1 MRKASV
7 RIREG
12 QDESTD
18 GPQTIETDSA
28 IIPIVK
34 SVLDGIRVVEMTEAL
49 AGPYCAMLLGDLG
62 ADVIKVER
70 PGIGDQARGWGP
82 PFVGEI
88 SAYFLST
95 NRNKRSI
102 TLDYNQPNALE
113 ALHKLIATA
122 DIFITNQPSLESLQ
136 KRELDAPTLRER
148 HPKLIYCSISGYG
161 FAGPKAG
168 SPGYDILAQAE
179 AGLMSFTGEENSGP
193 MRYPIAIA
201 DMTCGIYAAMG
212 ILAALFSREKTGQG
226 QFLDMALFDSQL
238 TWLANAGSSFLN
250 AGVTPRR
257 WGNAHPNIVP
267 YEMFSGSDGVYF
279 VTGVG
284 TDALWQKFTAMV
296 DTAAELCSDSRFS
309 NNAERIKYRSELI
322 PILQTVFNQKPACEW
337 LERFASAGIPAAKIN
352 GVSEALN
359 DIQAKARGLVV
370 QLEHPMLGMVKT
382 IANPIRLSDTPVTY
396 RLAPPFLGEHTKQ
409 ILQGLGYS
417 AQEMEALANLSS

>member
-1 MRKASV
+1 M
-7 RIREG
+7 
-12 QDESTD
+12 TN
-18 GPQTIETDSA
+18 
-28 IIPIVK
+28 
-34 SVLDGIRVVEMTEAL
+34 VLDGIRVIEMTEAL

-82 PFVGEI
+82 PFVGEM

-102 TLDYNQPNALE
+102 ALDYNQPNGLE
-113 ALHKLIATA
+113 VLHKLIATA

-136 KRELDAPTLRER
+136 KRTLDVQTLRER
-148 HPKLIYCSISGYG
+148 HPRLIYCSISGYG
-161 FAGPKAG
+161 FSGPKAG

-179 AGLMSFTGEENSGP
+179 AGLMSFTGDENSGP

-212 ILAALFSREKTGQG
+212 ILAALLGREKTGQG
-226 QFLDMALFDSQL
+226 QVLDMALFDSQL

-250 AGVTPRR
+250 TGVTPQR

-279 VTGVG
+279 VIGVG
-284 TDALWQKFTAMV
+284 TELLWQKFTAII
-296 DTAAELCSDSRFS
+296 DTATGLRSDSRFRT
-309 NNAERIKYRSELI
+309 NVERIKHRSELI
-322 PILQTVFNQKPACEW
+322 PILQKAFNQKSASEW
-337 LERFASAGIPAAKIN
+337 LERLETACIPAAKIN

-370 QLEHPMLGMVKT
+370 QLEHPILGIVKS
-382 IANPIRLSDTPVTY
+382 IANPVRLSGTPVSY
-396 RLAPPFLGEHTKQ
+396 RLAPPFMGEHTNQ
-409 ILQGLGYS
+409 ILQDLGYPTEET
-417 AQEMEALANLSS
+417 AALANPSR